1 MFIPNQ
7 TALLHRK
14 IGRNVFG
21 KVTFAAPVSIG
32 VSIVTLDEKVEQSAI
47 RADSSASHA
56 ASDITALKAKLL
68 VEGEATIAEDD
79 VIEILGQKVQVAG
92 IEPRANVL
100 GDVDHYE
107 VTGNLKA
114 EL

>member
-14 IGRNVFG
+14 AGRNVFG
-21 KVTFAAPVSIG
+21 KVAFAAPVSIG
-32 VSIVTLDEKVEQSAI
+32 VSIVTLGEMTEQSAI

-56 ASDITALKAKLL
+56 AADITALKAKLL
-68 VEGEATIAEDD
+68 VDGQATIAEDD
-79 VIEILGQKVQVAG
+79 VIEIQGQMVQISG
-92 IEPRANVL
+92 IEPRLNVL
-100 GDVDHYE
+100 GDRDHYE